1 MPAAIPGKGNNT
13 LTSAWADIWRVYEDA
28 CVLCAGLW
36 MGSWRNG
43 SFYSSSRQRGDW
55 GAIHL
60 EGDDDLSIRRK
71 RDESYVYVRNLG
83 MGIEGRPT
91 STRSPSENGTLHNR
105 SHRHQRRTSAMSLW
119 TWASGRTP
127 NEVPGTSAQEQE
139 EEEDETIDELNRRQ
153 ERQIITTLA
162 LLQVFHRH
170 TSQLLTRFTRLLP
183 GGPTSDSAS
192 EGSSKSTV
200 TLSPKDVMSVELG
213 PLSTLDA
220 RFVEWLA
227 EEYGNGAK
235 VVVKRGWRDLIGMVL
250 GFG

>member
-1 MPAAIPGKGNNT
+1 MPAVIPGKGNNT

-119 TWASGRTP
+119 TWASGRT
-127 NEVPGTSAQEQE
+127 SA
-139 EEEDETIDELNRRQ
+139 
-153 ERQIITTLA
+153 
-162 LLQVFHRH
+162 
-170 TSQLLTRFTRLLP
+170 
-183 GGPTSDSAS
+183 
-192 EGSSKSTV
+192 STV
-200 TLSPKDVMSVELG
+200 TER
-213 PLSTLDA
+213 STL
-220 RFVEWLA
+220 REVGWLRW
-227 EEYGNGAK
+227 EERRRQCSAYSECP
-235 VVVKRGWRDLIGMVL
+235 RE
-250 GFG
+250 